1 MFDQLA
7 AILKNNIGNT
17 LTSELALGIMLQLEL
32 SAANNQDAINIQDI
46 PSDVCGEFYLHVER
60 LSDVLDEIKPVHQ
73 AHWQET
79 EKYRHGIELN
89 PNYEYMCNAEA
100 NGRFMLFTV
109 RHEGKL
115 VGNCMMYLSKSTHT
129 QRWVAEEDTIFILP
143 EYRKGRLG
151 VRLIHYVEQVLRGM
165 GVTEI
170 RVTVKTV
177 NKVGTLLTHLGYNH
191 TGNQLT
197 KILQE

>member
-1 MFDQLA
+1 LIDKLLP
-7 AILKNNIGNT
+7 ILNNNLGNV
-17 LTSELALGIMLQLEL
+17 LTRELAYGILTALQE
-32 SAANNQDAINIQDI
+32 SQRDEAINIQDI
-46 PSDVCGEFYLHVER
+46 PAVEYADNLLQVER
-60 LSDVLDEIKPVHQ
+60 IEDVLEELKPVHA

-79 EKYRHGIELN
+79 ERYRHGIALN
-89 PNYEYMCNAEA
+89 PDYNYMINAERT
-100 NGRFMLFTV
+100 GRFMLFTV
-109 RHEGKL
+109 RNDDGL
-115 VGNCMMYLSKSTHT
+115 VGNCMMYLSRSTHT

-151 VRLIHYVEQVLRGM
+151 VRLIRYVEDVLRNM

-177 NKVGTLLTHLGYNH
+177 NDVGRLLTHLGYNH

-197 KILQE
+197 KTLE

>member
-1 MFDQLA
+1 MLDTLVKALQNNLGNVITNELVYGILA
-7 AILKNNIGNT
+7 AIQNEERSN
-17 LTSELALGIMLQLEL
+17 
-32 SAANNQDAINIQDI
+32 AINIQDI
-46 PSDVCGEFYLHVER
+46 PAIEYADHLIQVER
-60 LSDVLDEIKPVHQ
+60 IEDVLHELKPVHA

-79 EKYRHGIELN
+79 ERYRHGIALN
-89 PNYEYMCNAEA
+89 PDYNYMINAERS
-100 NGRFMLFTV
+100 GRFMLFTV
-109 RHEGKL
+109 RNQSGI
-115 VGNCMMYLSKSTHT
+115 VGNCMMYLSRSTHT

-151 VRLIHYVEQVLRGM
+151 VRLIRYVEDVLRNM

-177 NKVGTLLTHLGYNH
+177 NDVGRLLSHLGYNH

-197 KILQE
+197 KTLE

>member
-1 MFDQLA
+1 MLDALVKALQNNLGNVITNELVYGILA
-7 AILKNNIGNT
+7 AIQNEERSN
-17 LTSELALGIMLQLEL
+17 
-32 SAANNQDAINIQDI
+32 AINIQDI
-46 PSDVCGEFYLHVER
+46 PAIEYADHLIQVER
-60 LSDVLDEIKPVHQ
+60 IEDVLHELKPVHS

-79 EKYRHGIELN
+79 ERYRHGIALN
-89 PNYEYMCNAEA
+89 PDYNYMINAERS
-100 NGRFMLFTV
+100 GRFMLFTV
-109 RHEGKL
+109 RNQSGV
-115 VGNCMMYLSKSTHT
+115 VGNCMMYLSRSTHT

-151 VRLIHYVEQVLRGM
+151 VRLIRYVEDVLRNM

-177 NKVGTLLTHLGYNH
+177 NDVGRLLSHLGYNH

-197 KILQE
+197 KTLE

>member
-1 MFDQLA
+1 MLDALVKALQNNLGNVITNELVYGILA
-7 AILKNNIGNT
+7 VIQNEERSN
-17 LTSELALGIMLQLEL
+17 
-32 SAANNQDAINIQDI
+32 AINIQDI
-46 PSDVCGEFYLHVER
+46 PAIEYADHLIQVER
-60 LSDVLDEIKPVHQ
+60 IEDVLHELKPVHA

-79 EKYRHGIELN
+79 ERYRHGIALN
-89 PNYEYMCNAEA
+89 PDYNYIINAERS
-100 NGRFMLFTV
+100 GRFMLFTV
-109 RHEGKL
+109 RNQSGI
-115 VGNCMMYLSKSTHT
+115 VGNCMMYLSRSTHT

-151 VRLIHYVEQVLRGM
+151 VRLIRYVEDVLRNM

-177 NKVGTLLTHLGYNH
+177 NDVGRLLSHLGYNH

-197 KILQE
+197 KTLE

>member
-1 MFDQLA
+1 MLDALVKALQNNLGNVITNELVYGILA
-7 AILKNNIGNT
+7 VIQNEERSN
-17 LTSELALGIMLQLEL
+17 
-32 SAANNQDAINIQDI
+32 AINIQDI
-46 PSDVCGEFYLHVER
+46 PAIEYADHLIQVER
-60 LSDVLDEIKPVHQ
+60 IEDVLHELKPVHA

-79 EKYRHGIELN
+79 ERYRHGIALN
-89 PNYEYMCNAEA
+89 PDYNYMINAERS
-100 NGRFMLFTV
+100 GRFMLFTV
-109 RHEGKL
+109 RNQSGI
-115 VGNCMMYLSKSTHT
+115 VGNCMMYLSRSTHT

-151 VRLIHYVEQVLRGM
+151 VRLIRYVEDVLRNM

-177 NKVGTLLTHLGYNH
+177 NDVGRLLSHLGYNH

-197 KILQE
+197 KTLE

>member
-1 MFDQLA
+1 MLDVLTAVLQRNAGNVLSPELIYG
-7 AILKNNIGNT
+7 ILQSVSQT
-17 LTSELALGIMLQLEL
+17 PDTS
-32 SAANNQDAINIQDI
+32 INIEDI
-46 PSDVCGEFYLHVER
+46 PPGEYAQFVICVER
-60 LSDVLDEIKPVHQ
+60 IADILEELKPIHA

-79 EKYRHGIELN
+79 ERYRHGIALN
-89 PNYEYMCNAEA
+89 PDYQYMINAERS
-100 NGRFMLFTV
+100 GRFMLFTV
-109 RHEGKL
+109 RSEGEL

-143 EYRKGRLG
+143 EYRQGRLG
-151 VRLIHYVEQVLRGM
+151 VRLIRYVEDVLRNM

-177 NKVGTLLTHLGYNH
+177 NRVGELLQHLGYSH

-197 KILQE
+197 RILQE

>member
-1 MFDQLA
+1 MLDTLVKALQNNLGNVITNELVYGILA
-7 AILKNNIGNT
+7 AIQNEERSN
-17 LTSELALGIMLQLEL
+17 
-32 SAANNQDAINIQDI
+32 AINIQDI
-46 PSDVCGEFYLHVER
+46 PAIEYADNLIQVER
-60 LSDVLDEIKPVHQ
+60 IEDVLHELKPVHA

-79 EKYRHGIELN
+79 ERYRHGIALN
-89 PNYEYMCNAEA
+89 PDYNYMINAERS
-100 NGRFMLFTV
+100 GRFMLFTV
-109 RHEGKL
+109 RNQSGV
-115 VGNCMMYLSKSTHT
+115 VGNCMMYLSRSTHT

-151 VRLIHYVEQVLRGM
+151 VRLIRYVEDVLRNM

-177 NKVGTLLTHLGYNH
+177 NDVGRLLSHLGYNH

-197 KILQE
+197 KTLE

>member
-1 MFDQLA
+1 MLDTLVKALQNNLGNVITNELVYGILA
-7 AILKNNIGNT
+7 VIQNEERSN
-17 LTSELALGIMLQLEL
+17 
-32 SAANNQDAINIQDI
+32 AINIQDI
-46 PSDVCGEFYLHVER
+46 PAIEYADHLIQVER
-60 LSDVLDEIKPVHQ
+60 IEDVLHELKPVHA

-79 EKYRHGIELN
+79 ERYRHGIALN
-89 PNYEYMCNAEA
+89 PDYNYMINAERS
-100 NGRFMLFTV
+100 GRFMLFTV
-109 RHEGKL
+109 RNQSGV
-115 VGNCMMYLSKSTHT
+115 VGNCMMYLSRSTHT

-151 VRLIHYVEQVLRGM
+151 VRLIRYVEDVLRNM

-177 NKVGTLLTHLGYNH
+177 NDVGRLLSHLGYNH

-197 KILQE
+197 KTLE